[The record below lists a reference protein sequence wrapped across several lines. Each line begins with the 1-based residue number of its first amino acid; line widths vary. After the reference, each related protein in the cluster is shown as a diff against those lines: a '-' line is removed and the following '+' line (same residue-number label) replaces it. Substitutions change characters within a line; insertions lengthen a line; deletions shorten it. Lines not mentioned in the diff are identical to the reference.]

1 MTLKNDP
8 FTIEPEP
15 MRNPFVGIPTFLMAP
30 ICFDLDQLDADIAV
44 IGMPYDLGTSVNT
57 GARFGPRGVREA
69 SSYNCYAHEGWYDPI
84 RKETFLGEPW
94 KIVDCG
100 NVDVL
105 HTEQKRSFQN
115 CEAAVRKIL
124 SKKAI
129 PFVIGGDHAITT
141 PILRAF
147 DCFHNLCV
155 IHFDAHLDFSKNPH
169 GIAEGSGSPM
179 RRASEMAHIGK
190 IMQIGI
196 RGIGSSQLSDFQ
208 DAEAYGNI
216 IITSREVRQKG
227 VEWVAGRIP
236 QAEYY

>member
-30 ICFDLDQLDADIAV
+30 ICFDLDQLDTDIAV

-155 IHFDAHLDFSKNPH
+155 IHFDAHLDFSKT
-169 GIAEGSGSPM
+169 PM
-179 RRASEMAHIGK
+179 ALPKDRAAPCAAPQKWPISAKSCKSAFGGLAARNFLIFRMPRPMA
-190 IMQIGI
+190 
-196 RGIGSSQLSDFQ
+196 
-208 DAEAYGNI
+208 
-216 IITSREVRQKG
+216 TS
-227 VEWVAGRIP
+227 
-236 QAEYY
+236 

>member
-115 CEAAVRKIL
+115 CEAAVR
-124 SKKAI
+124 
-129 PFVIGGDHAITT
+129 
-141 PILRAF
+141 
-147 DCFHNLCV
+147 
-155 IHFDAHLDFSKNPH
+155 
-169 GIAEGSGSPM
+169 
-179 RRASEMAHIGK
+179 
-190 IMQIGI
+190 
-196 RGIGSSQLSDFQ
+196 
-208 DAEAYGNI
+208 
-216 IITSREVRQKG
+216 
-227 VEWVAGRIP
+227 
-236 QAEYY
+236 